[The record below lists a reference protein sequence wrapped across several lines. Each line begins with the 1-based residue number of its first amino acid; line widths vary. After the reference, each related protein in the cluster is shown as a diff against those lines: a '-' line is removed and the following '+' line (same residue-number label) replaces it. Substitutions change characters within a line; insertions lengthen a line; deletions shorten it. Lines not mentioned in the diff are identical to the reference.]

1 MAKKEEPQEEIENLF
16 TSKKEEGLKLHSTKN
31 YGEKCKSKGV
41 AFYQNDIDA
50 INELIECLQPFSKK
64 QVKDSTVIR
73 VAIHALLESIKN
85 NEKKIIKELPR
96 LIYENN

>member
-1 MAKKEEPQEEIENLF
+1 MAKKEETQEDIENLF
-16 TSKKEEGLKLHSTKN
+16 TSKKDDDLKLHSSKN
-31 YGEKCKSKGV
+31 FGEKCKSKGV

-50 INELIECLQPFSKK
+50 INKLIEILQPHSKK

-73 VAIHALLESIKN
+73 VAIHALLEAVQN
-85 NEKKIIKELPR
+85 NDKKTAKDLPR